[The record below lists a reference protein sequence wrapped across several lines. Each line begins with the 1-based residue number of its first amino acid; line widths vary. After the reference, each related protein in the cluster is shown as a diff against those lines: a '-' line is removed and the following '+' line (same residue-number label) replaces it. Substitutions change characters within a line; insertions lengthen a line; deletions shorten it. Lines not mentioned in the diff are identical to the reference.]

1 MLLAVLLQSA
11 CLPTCHINVNL
22 TKHLPVEDLLSV
34 LKAAG
39 GMLLHSLSP
48 SLSLTRNHLKLYWL
62 WFASSALF
70 PPVLCLCLSSII
82 TTVLCSGSFCLISLP
97 SIALIF
103 FLFPLIVV
111 CFITSMLP
119 LISFYFFAPLNIDWG
134 QRSQRLKCLNQVY
147 REAYISLFLSP
158 GSFKGVQQFC
168 FLFVL
173 LTFKNSSLVSLK
185 ICILLFPLCQRK
197 SFDSASPKC
206 GAAMRMAMVQMTLKT
221 LNPTRKRRSMTD
233 AANCH
238 CSARLSCLS
247 CSFTR
252 STKNCTSAS
261 RACNCRLTA
270 VDCVRLPG
278 GTASTPLGPE
288 DVSRSR
294 VAWVSSWVFWWGRVG
309 PPLSTLAPSAPSP

>member
-11 CLPTCHINVNL
+11 CLPTCHINVAL

-119 LISFYFFAPLNIDWG
+119 LISFYFFAPLNTDWG
-134 QRSQRLKCLNQVY
+134 QRSQRMKCLNQVY

-168 FLFVL
+168 FLFFLCVTHIQKQQLGRFKNLHIAVSTLSEEVLWQRLSKMWCSHENCDGADDVEDAKSHQEEAVYDGRGELPLLRQAELPVL
-173 LTFKNSSLVSLK
+173 LLHA
-185 ICILLFPLCQRK
+185 
-197 SFDSASPKC
+197 FD
-206 GAAMRMAMVQMTLKT
+206 
-221 LNPTRKRRSMTD
+221 
-233 AANCH
+233 
-238 CSARLSCLS
+238 
-247 CSFTR
+247 
-252 STKNCTSAS
+252 
-261 RACNCRLTA
+261 
-270 VDCVRLPG
+270 
-278 GTASTPLGPE
+278 
-288 DVSRSR
+288 
-294 VAWVSSWVFWWGRVG
+294 
-309 PPLSTLAPSAPSP
+309 